1 MASRGEQPIT
11 ERQIRMN
18 EQTMTKL
25 NEMKLNGMAEAYEE
39 QVSKRDFQKMDFDE
53 RFSLLVD
60 LEYSRRKSNKLQRL
74 IKAATFLNSNACIE
88 DIEYHADRRL
98 NKEQVLKLASGAY
111 ILDGHN
117 IILKGPTGS
126 GKTYLATAFGVSA
139 CRQSFKVKYIRL
151 PELLDE
157 LTLAK
162 LAADGSYRRL
172 IKKYTK
178 VDLLILDEWLL
189 TDLSTD
195 EAAILLEISE
205 SRHKTVSTIYCS
217 QIDPSGWHLKLGNE
231 TIAEAILDRIIH
243 DSYQIMIDGD
253 ISMRERHGLE
263 QR

>member
-1 MASRGEQPIT
+1 
-11 ERQIRMN
+11 MN

-39 QVSKRDFQKMDFDE
+39 QVSNRDFQKMDFE
-53 RFSLLVD
+53 KRFSLLVD
-60 LEYSRRKSNKLQRL
+60 LEHSRRKSNKLQRL
-74 IKAATFLNSNACIE
+74 IKAASFLNSNACIE

-117 IILKGPTGS
+117 IIFKGPTGS

-139 CRQSFKVKYIRL
+139 CRQSYKVKYIRL

-243 DSYQIMIDGD
+243 DSYQVMIDGD
-253 ISMRERHGLE
+253 ISMRERHGLG

>member
-1 MASRGEQPIT
+1 MALLVVQPIT
-11 ERQIRMN
+11 EGQIRMN

-60 LEYSRRKSNKLQRL
+60 IEYSRRKSNKLQRL
-74 IKAATFLNSNACIE
+74 IKAASFLDSNACIE

-253 ISMRERHGLE
+253 ISMRERHGLG

>member
-1 MASRGEQPIT
+1 MASRAEQPIT
-11 ERQIRMN
+11 EGQIRMN

-253 ISMRERHGLE
+253 ISMRELHGLG

>member
-1 MASRGEQPIT
+1 MDLIVTQVTSSVSSANHLTTGG
-11 ERQIRMN
+11 
-18 EQTMTKL
+18 
-25 NEMKLNGMAEAYEE
+25 MKDA
-39 QVSKRDFQKMDFDE
+39 
-53 RFSLLVD
+53 
-60 LEYSRRKSNKLQRL
+60 
-74 IKAATFLNSNACIE
+74 INS
-88 DIEYHADRRL
+88 
-98 NKEQVLKLASGAY
+98 
-111 ILDGHN
+111 
-117 IILKGPTGS
+117 
-126 GKTYLATAFGVSA
+126 VSA

-162 LAADGSYRRL
+162 IAADGSYWRL

-178 VDLLILDEWLL
+178 VDDEWLL

-253 ISMRERHGLE
+253 ISMRERHGLG

>member
-1 MASRGEQPIT
+1 MEQPIM
-11 ERQIRMN
+11 EGQIRMN
-18 EQTMTKL
+18 EQTLNKL

-39 QVSKRDFQKMDFDE
+39 QVAKRDFQKMDFDE

-74 IKAATFLNSNACIE
+74 IKAASFLDSNACIE

-98 NKEQVLKLASGAY
+98 NKEQVLKLATGAY
-111 ILDGHN
+111 LLNGHN

-195 EAAILLEISE
+195 EAAILLEVSE
-205 SRHKTVSTIYCS
+205 SRHKMVSTIYCS

-253 ISMRERHGLE
+253 ISMRERRGLG